1 MDFHYKINCVKKR
14 QAMIERYSRDEMKKI
29 WDLQSKFQY
38 YLDVEIAVCKAYNK
52 LGQIPDSAL
61 KEIINKAS
69 FSLERIDEIE
79 KEVHHDVIAFLTNI
93 NENVGK
99 SSRYIHMGVTSSDII
114 DTALALQI
122 KASNRIIKEDIKQV
136 IETLKN
142 KAKQHKET
150 VCIGRSHGVHA
161 EPMTFALKLCNW
173 IDLFE
178 RNERNFLKASEE
190 AEVGQI
196 SGPIGSYSN
205 INPEIE
211 KLTCEELG
219 IKPAKISTQ
228 VIARDIHA
236 QYFQALA
243 LIASIIEQCAVE
255 IRHLQRT
262 EVLEVEEGFSKG
274 QKGSSAMPHKKN
286 PISSEN
292 LSGLARIVR
301 SNSIAALEN
310 IALWH
315 ERDISHSS
323 VERIIFPDTT
333 ILIDYMLNR
342 FKNTVENLV
351 VNEKNMLKNTSLYGG
366 IVFSQRILLEL
377 CAKGLS
383 RENAYKLVQENAL
396 KALNTEN
403 GSFKNNLLKDEKVTK
418 HLTEKEIEDCLD
430 INYYLRNVDS
440 VYEKFGI

>member
-1 MDFHYKINCVKKR
+1 
-14 QAMIERYSRDEMKKI
+14 MIERYSREEMKKI

-38 YLDVEIAVCKAYNK
+38 YLDVEIAICKAYNR

-61 KEIINKAS
+61 KEIINKAC
-69 FSLERIDEIE
+69 FSIERIDEIE
-79 KEVHHDVIAFLTNI
+79 KEVHHDVIAFLTNV

-122 KASNRIIKEDIKQV
+122 KDANKIIKEDLKQV

-142 KAKQHKET
+142 KARQHKET
-150 VCIGRSHGVHA
+150 ICIGRSHGVHA

-205 INPEIE
+205 ISPEIE
-211 KLTCEELG
+211 GLACEELK

-236 QYFQALA
+236 QYFQSLA
-243 LIASIIEQCAVE
+243 LIASIIEQCAIE

-286 PISSEN
+286 PISAEN
-292 LSGLARIVR
+292 LSGLARVVR
-301 SNSIAALEN
+301 ANSIAALEN

-323 VERIIFPDTT
+323 VERIIFPDST

-351 VNEKNMLKNTSLYGG
+351 INEKNMLKNTNLYGG

-377 CAKGLS
+377 CTKGLS

-396 KALNTEN
+396 KAFNAEN
-403 GSFKNNLLKDEKVTK
+403 GSFKNNLLKDERVTK
-418 HLTEKEIEDCLD
+418 HLTEEEIENCLD
-430 INYYLRNVDS
+430 INYYLRNVD
-440 VYEKFGI
+440 VIYKKFGI